1 MIARGQTTATSETA
15 AEAFFYRLTGLRIP
29 LLLIGLLAIVGTG
42 LFVPS
47 LTRDTTADAF
57 IDPASPALISQ
68 EEVEEIF
75 GLADPIVVAVIDK
88 DEDGVFDAETLSL
101 VERLTEAIRRMP
113 DIDPERVTSLATEN
127 QIVGVEDGLIVE
139 GFFDRNTEHF
149 QAPPGTEE
157 RAEEV
162 RAAIEDFPLY
172 QGSLVARDGS
182 ATIIVAEL
190 LDETT
195 TTETY
200 DALLEI
206 VAKAT
211 IPDGVEIHIAGEGAV
226 SGFLQ
231 TYIDRDAARLN
242 PIAGI
247 IITIVLLIAFMSVRS
262 ALLPNIIV
270 LGTVSGSIGIM
281 AAVGV
286 DFYVI
291 TNGLIVN
298 LIGIAVADSI
308 HILSEFYSEQQA
320 DPKADK
326 RRIVARAMGRMWRPV
341 TLTTVTT
348 IAGFLALALAS
359 VMPPVRFFGI
369 FGALG
374 VFAAWVYSMTLLPSM
389 LSLWPSK
396 RLPFPF
402 RVKKDGAAAE
412 SLSTRMMR
420 SFGAGVLATPGWIL
434 GVSGLLLVIGSYGAS
449 LVIADDARI
458 ENFKPSE
465 PLYQAD
471 KAINSVMDGTYYLD
485 VLVETDEPEGLYESA
500 NLRKMEALQEYL
512 TTLPNVNGA
521 TSIVD
526 YVKQLHR
533 AVNEGQQSAYT
544 LPDDP
549 LLTAQLFFLYNASAD
564 PTDFEEEVETGFQR
578 ALIRANVSEGSYQN
592 NKVLVP
598 ALNQYLETTFNG
610 DGITGEATGRVNTD
624 YYWINGIV
632 RSNLLAVVL
641 SFGAVLITAML
652 VFRSV
657 VGGLIAASP
666 VGLAVL
672 VVYAVMGYAGIPLGV
687 GTSMFSAIAIGL
699 SIDFA
704 IHGLDRIR
712 ELVREHGQIDDP
724 ALIELFPKTG
734 RALLFNFIAVA
745 GGFGVL
751 TTSDVPPLVKFGS
764 LVAVAVSTAFI
775 ASLTL
780 MPALVKVLKPRF
792 LTNSVQGDLSH
803 AHA

>member
-1 MIARGQTTATSETA
+1 MMARGESAATSETA
-15 AEAFFYRLTGLRIP
+15 AEAFFYRLTGFSIP
-29 LLLIGLLAIVGTG
+29 LLAIGLLTIAGAG
-42 LFVPS
+42 MFVPG

-75 GLADPIVVAVIDK
+75 GLADPIVAAVIDK
-88 DEDGVFDAETLSL
+88 DDDGVFDAETLAL
-101 VERLTEAIRRMP
+101 VERLSDAIRRMP
-113 DIDPERVTSLATEN
+113 NIDPERVTSLATEN
-127 QIVGVEDGLIVE
+127 HIVGVEDGLIVE
-139 GFFDRNTEHF
+139 GFFDRDTEHF
-149 QAPPGTEE
+149 QAPPGADE
-157 RAEEV
+157 RAREV
-162 RAAIEDFPLY
+162 RAAIDDFPLY
-172 QGSLVARDGS
+172 QGSLVARDGT
-182 ATIIVAEL
+182 AAIIVAEL
-190 LDETT
+190 VDEATAP
-195 TTETY
+195 ETY

-206 VAKAT
+206 VAGET
-211 IPDGVEIHIAGEGAV
+211 IPDGVEIHVAGEGAV

-247 IITIVLLIAFMSVRS
+247 IITIVLVIAFISVRA

-270 LGTVSGSIGIM
+270 LGTVAGSIGIM

-308 HILSEFYSEQQA
+308 HILSAYYSQQQA
-320 DPKADK
+320 DPKADR
-326 RRIVARAMGRMWRPV
+326 RRIVARAMGLMWRPV

-348 IAGFLALALAS
+348 IAGFLALAAAS
-359 VMPPVRFFGI
+359 DMPPVRFFGL

-396 RLPFPF
+396 RLPLPF
-402 RVKKDGAAAE
+402 RVNKDGAAAQ

-420 SFGAGVLATPGWIL
+420 AFGAGVLARPGWIL
-434 GVSGLLLVIGSYGAS
+434 GMSGLLFVVGAYGAS

-471 KAINSVMDGTYYLD
+471 KAINAVMDGTYYLD
-485 VLVETDEPEGLYESA
+485 VLVETDEPEGLYDPA

-512 TTLPNVNGA
+512 TTLPKVNGA

-533 AVNEGQQSAYT
+533 AVNEGQQSAYVI
-544 LPDDP
+544 PDDP
-549 LLTAQLFFLYNASAD
+549 LLIAQLFFLYNASAD
-564 PTDFEEEVETGFQR
+564 PADFEEEVETGFQR
-578 ALIRANVSEGSYQN
+578 ALIRANVSEGGYQN
-592 NKVLVP
+592 NKILVP
-598 ALNQYLETTFNG
+598 ALNEYLETTFNG
-610 DGITGEATGRVNTD
+610 GGVTGEATGRVNTD
-624 YYWINGIV
+624 YYWINGID
-632 RSNLLAVVL
+632 RSNLLAVAL
-641 SFGAVLITAML
+641 SFGAVLITAMA
-652 VFRSV
+652 VFRSA
-657 VGGLIAASP
+657 VGGLITAAP

-712 ELVREHGQIDDP
+712 ELVREHGQIDDA
-724 ALIELFPKTG
+724 ALIELFPTTG

-775 ASLTL
+775 ASMTL
-780 MPALVKVLKPRF
+780 MPALVKIIKPRF
-792 LTNSVQGDLSH
+792 LTNPAQGALPH
-803 AHA
+803 VHT